1 MLRGDRRGRRGGADA
16 DEVDTAGLPTTLRGR
31 RVVLRPLRASDW
43 AAWNEVR
50 VRNGTWLTKWEPAV
64 PAGRADP
71 SVERHAY
78 LARCAGSDRE
88 WQSGMGFGFGVFVTN
103 IDEQQLV
110 GEVRLGHVHRGSQ
123 QSAYLGYWI
132 DQAVAGQSLMP
143 EAVAVALWF
152 SFEHAGLHR
161 VQISIIPRNT
171 ASRRVVE
178 KLGLREEGTALRYIE
193 INGVWEDHLRFAITA
208 EEWRQRRDELLAAWC

>member
-1 MLRGDRRGRRGGADA
+1 MLRGMRPGRRGGEP
-16 DEVDTAGLPTTLRGR
+16 DEVEPSALPTSLRGR

-50 VRNGTWLTKWEPAV
+50 VRNGEWLTKWEPMV
-64 PAGRADP
+64 PVGRADP
-71 SVERHAY
+71 STDRHAY

-88 WQSGMGFGFGVFVTN
+88 WHSGVGFGFGVFVTN

-132 DQAVAGQSLMP
+132 DEAVAGQGLTP
-143 EAVAVALWF
+143 EAVVVALWF

-161 VQISIIPRNT
+161 VQIAIVPRNS
-171 ASRRVVE
+171 ASRRVVA
-178 KLGLREEGTALRYIE
+178 KLGLREEGLAKSYIE

-208 EEWRQRRDELLAAWC
+208 EEWAERREELLALWC